1 MVCKIFTDQHLNIVK
16 NANKRF
22 FRWSSHSADPHEAH
36 GLRTSVCEVHVTR
49 FSGYNSVRMVIFG
62 SSSNVGHLSRDAF
75 SETGIDSL
83 YIPDSV
89 VQVGEKC
96 FYFRDRLRPVS
107 FGASSRIEGLCRDAF
122 SETGIE
128 SLYIPDSVV
137 QVDEKWFSLCNS
149 LFSVSFGAS
158 SRIEGLC
165 RETFSLTAYPM
176 SE

>member
-1 MVCKIFTDQHLNIVK
+1 
-16 NANKRF
+16 
-22 FRWSSHSADPHEAH
+22 
-36 GLRTSVCEVHVTR
+36 
-49 FSGYNSVRMVIFG
+49 MVIFG
-62 SSSNVGHLSRDAF
+62 SSSNVGHLS
-75 SETGIDSL
+75 
-83 YIPDSV
+83 
-89 VQVGEKC
+89 
-96 FYFRDRLRPVS
+96 
-107 FGASSRIEGLCRDAF
+107 RDAF